1 MDREKLIHDMI
12 LMLIYLTS
20 WKEDAHVGTVMRF
33 WKGYDRNTVDALCDE
48 GLIDASHRARPV
60 YLTDQGEERAKQLVA
75 SYETFNAVLAET
87 ER

>member
-12 LMLIYLTS
+12 LILIYLTS
-20 WKEDAHVGTVMRF
+20 WKEDAHVGIVMRS
-33 WKGYDRNTVDALCDE
+33 WKGYDWDTIDALCDE

-60 YLTDQGEERAKQLVA
+60 YLTDQGEERAKQPVA
-75 SYETFNAVLAET
+75 SYETFNAVLTET